1 MHDVQND
8 VLLDWP
14 KKAYFWQNFYLTKFK
29 IEKKNMDMQVKFEYS
44 EIIDKLISIFL

>member
-1 MHDVQND
+1 MSSAFDLIILGYMHDVQND

-29 IEKKNMDMQVKFEYS
+29 IEKKKYGHAG
-44 EIIDKLISIFL
+44 EI